1 MNILL
6 TIIVAVVC
14 LLIGYFI
21 GKILTKFD
29 GLFIVKDD
37 DLEKTQWILDV
48 TIDPSKIPNK
58 KEVRL
63 KVKKMTEGDV

>member
-6 TIIVAVVC
+6 TIIIAVVC

-48 TIDPSKIPNK
+48 TIDPAKIPNK